1 MSGED
6 IAQEETNF
14 VDKVYSR
21 LLEERIMK
29 DDSFT
34 GEFGKS
40 GLPISR
46 YRSPEDIPAGTEEK
60 SRKKNCT
67 VTILSMGAIERYKNT
82 KDDQDIKKS
91 LEWLHNNLEEEWF
104 IEEKYTSDEIAS
116 RQSIRYERFMDL
128 RHTAITMW
136 AIAKYEPE
144 KFKIDYL
151 KKVYANFLGCQN
163 KDDSW
168 STSHS
173 ALNSDLFS
181 TVFVVK
187 FLNAILN
194 NFEISEDDK
203 EEIKTRR
210 DRGGNWIFSK
220 RQKNKGYIFNSD
232 NNKDRLRFTAN
243 VLDHI
248 SEMIEEPAFWF
259 LKDARKYLKDRRIET
274 KDVVYWKDE
283 SSVDSEYISTIHT
296 AAALSSVM
304 DSDEE
309 LPGIVDK
316 SKKYLIS
323 GFEKEREQLDAA
335 DLAFLLSIFAYD
347 SAFSQ
352 RLEKVKTYCE
362 HKLSDLHRVETFKY
376 FTKHDHLHSKSILKL
391 LRCLIDYEKLSKYE
405 AFLLDAS
412 AWCHDIGMLLRNGEL
427 EEIEVLNI
435 RKNHATRS
443 GEYIKEKWEEMGF
456 SNEPEA
462 GLVAK
467 ICEVHQSSG
476 ELEQVEEELT
486 YRSDK
491 IRLQF
496 LAALLRFADA
506 LDADERRLP
515 NSPYRNTAPKDS
527 QDEYDKHKIVHNVE
541 INRDANTITL
551 SMKLTS
557 DTDMNV
563 VRKVTEKIQEEFNCV
578 KPVLEKEEV
587 KFGIQF
593 LLS

>member
-29 DDSFT
+29 DNSFT

-46 YRSPEDIPAGTEEK
+46 YRSPEDIPAGTEEET
-60 SRKKNCT
+60 RKKNCT
-67 VTILSMGAIERYKNT
+67 VTILSMEAIERYKNT
-82 KDDQDIKKS
+82 KEDQDIKKS

-104 IEEKYTSDEIAS
+104 IAKVYIADDNATRS
-116 RQSIRYERFMDL
+116 LKSYQRIIDI

-144 KFKIDYL
+144 QFKINYFRN
-151 KKVYANFLGCQN
+151 VYDNFLKHQ
-163 KDDSW
+163 KEDKSW
-168 STSHS
+168 SISPGV
-173 ALNSDLFS
+173 LDYPDLFS

-187 FLNAILN
+187 FLNFILN
-194 NFEISEDDK
+194 NFESPEDKK
-203 EEIKTRR
+203 EEIQTHRNH
-210 DRGGNWIFSK
+210 GGNWISLQ
-220 RQKNKGYIFNSD
+220 RQEVGGYIFNRD
-232 NNKDRLRFTAN
+232 TDKDKLRFTAN
-243 VLDHI
+243 VLYFL
-248 SEMIEEPAFWF
+248 SEMIEEHEFCF
-259 LKDARKYLKDRRIET
+259 LKKAKDYLKRERMEED
-274 KDVVYWKDE
+274 DVVYWEDE
-283 SSVDSEYISTIHT
+283 SSVDSEYVSTIHT

-304 DSDEE
+304 DSDVE

-316 SKKYLIS
+316 SKRYLIR
-323 GFEKEREQLDAA
+323 GFEKERKQLDAA

-347 SAFSQ
+347 STLTR
-352 RLEKVKTYCE
+352 RLENVKTYCE
-362 HKLSDLHRVETFKY
+362 HKLSDLHRVETFRY
-376 FTKHDHLHSKSILKL
+376 FTKHEHLHSKSILKL
-391 LRCLIDYEKLSKYE
+391 LRRLIDYEKLSKYE

-427 EEIEVLNI
+427 DEIEVI
-435 RKNHATRS
+435 RKNHAKRS
-443 GEYIKEKWEEMGF
+443 GEYIREKWEEMGF

-462 GLVAK
+462 DLVAK

-476 ELEQVEEELT
+476 ELEQVEEETT

-515 NSPYRNTAPKDS
+515 DSPYRNTAPNDS
-527 QDEYDKHKIVHNVE
+527 QDEYDKHEIVREVK

-551 SMKLTS
+551 IMKLNS
-557 DTDMNV
+557 DMNV
-563 VRKVTEKIQEEFNCV
+563 VRRVKEKIQEEFNCV